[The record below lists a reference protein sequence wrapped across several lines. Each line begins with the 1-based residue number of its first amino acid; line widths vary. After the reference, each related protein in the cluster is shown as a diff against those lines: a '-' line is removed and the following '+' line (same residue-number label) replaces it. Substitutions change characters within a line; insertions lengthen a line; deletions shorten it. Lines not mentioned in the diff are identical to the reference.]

1 MLEFLLYQFIIKE
14 KPVVLLRKK
23 GADGMHSENLNKII
37 ENMEKVIVG
46 KRDSVK
52 LLLVGLL
59 TKGHILI
66 EDVPGLGKTMLALAL
81 AKSISADFK
90 RIQFTPD
97 LLPSDVTGGFVY
109 NPKSG
114 DFDFK
119 KGPVFTNILL
129 ADEINRTTPRTQSA
143 LLECMQ
149 EYNVSLDG
157 KTFALPNPFIVVATQ
172 NPIEYQGT
180 YPLPEAQIDRFSMKI
195 NMGYLLPEE
204 EIKVISEQKVQHP
217 IENLKPALDLEKIVE
232 LQDEV
237 KKIQVS
243 PNILDYIV
251 KLVSATRKKEEIKLG
266 ASPRASIALMKTSSA
281 WALLEGRDYVIPEDV
296 VHLLPWVLKHRII
309 LQPKAI
315 IAGKTPDQLISD
327 LLKNTPIP

>member
-1 MLEFLLYQFIIKE
+1 
-14 KPVVLLRKK
+14 
-23 GADGMHSENLNKII
+23 MHSENLKKII

-46 KRDSVK
+46 KTDTVK
-52 LLLVGLL
+52 LLIVGLL

-109 NPKSG
+109 NPKTG

-149 EYNVSLDG
+149 EYTVSLDG

-180 YPLPEAQIDRFSMKI
+180 YPLPEAQIDRFAMKI
-195 NMGYLLPEE
+195 NIGYLRIEE
-204 EIKVISEQKVQHP
+204 EVRVISEQKIQHP
-217 IENLKPALDLEKIVE
+217 IENLKPVLDLEEVLE
-232 LQDEV
+232 LQEEV
-237 KKIQVS
+237 KRIQVS
-243 PNILDYIV
+243 PHILDYIV
-251 KLVSATRKKEEIKLG
+251 KLVSATRKKEEVKLG
-266 ASPRASIALMKTSSA
+266 ASPRASIALMKTSCA

-296 VHLLPWVLKHRII
+296 VNLLPWVVKHRLI
-309 LQPKAI
+309 LQPKAL
-315 IAGKTPDQLISD
+315 IAGKTPEHIISD
-327 LLKNTPIP
+327 LLRSTPIP

>member
-1 MLEFLLYQFIIKE
+1 
-14 KPVVLLRKK
+14 
-23 GADGMHSENLNKII
+23 MHSENLKKII
-37 ENMEKVIVG
+37 DNMEKVIVG
-46 KRDSVK
+46 KTDTVK
-52 LLLVGLL
+52 LLIVGLL

-81 AKSISADFK
+81 AKSINADFK

-97 LLPSDVTGGFVY
+97 LLPSDVTGGFIF
-109 NPKSG
+109 NPQTR

-149 EYNVSLDG
+149 EYTVSLDG

-195 NMGYLLPEE
+195 NMGYLRMEE
-204 EIKVISEQKVQHP
+204 EVKVISEQKIQHP
-217 IENLKPALDLEKIVE
+217 IENLKPALDLEKVLE
-232 LQDEV
+232 LQEEV

-243 PNILDYIV
+243 PHILDYIV
-251 KLVSATRKKEEIKLG
+251 KLVSATRKKEEVKLG
-266 ASPRASIALMKTSSA
+266 ASPRASIALMKTSCA

-296 VHLLPWVLKHRII
+296 VNILPWVLKHRLI
-309 LQPKAI
+309 LQPKAL
-315 IAGKTPDQLISD
+315 IAGKTPEHIISD
-327 LLKNTPIP
+327 LLRSTPIP

>member
-1 MLEFLLYQFIIKE
+1 
-14 KPVVLLRKK
+14 
-23 GADGMHSENLNKII
+23 MHSEDLKKII
-37 ENMEKVIVG
+37 ENIEKVIVG
-46 KRDSVK
+46 KTETIK

-59 TKGHILI
+59 TKSHILI

-97 LLPSDVTGGFVY
+97 LLPSDVSGGFVY
-109 NPKSG
+109 NPKTG

-180 YPLPEAQIDRFSMKI
+180 YPLPEAQIDRFAMKI
-195 NMGYLLPEE
+195 GMGYLRAEE
-204 EIKVISEQKVQHP
+204 EVKVISGQKVQHP
-217 IENLKPALDLEKIVE
+217 IESLQPALGLEKVIQ
-232 LQDEV
+232 LQEEV
-237 KKIQVS
+237 KKVQVS
-243 PNILDYIV
+243 QNVMEYIV
-251 KLVSATRKKEEIKLG
+251 KLVSGTRKKEEVRLG
-266 ASPRASIALMKTSSA
+266 ASPRASIALMKASSA
-281 WALLEGRDYVIPEDV
+281 WAFLEGRDYVIPEDV
-296 VHLLPWVLKHRII
+296 VNLLPWVLKHRII
-309 LQPKAI
+309 LQPKAL
-315 IAGKTPDQLISD
+315 IAGKNPDLIISD
-327 LLKNTPIP
+327 LLKSTPIP

>member
-1 MLEFLLYQFIIKE
+1 
-14 KPVVLLRKK
+14 
-23 GADGMHSENLNKII
+23 MHSENLKKII
-37 ENMEKVIVG
+37 DNMEKVILG
-46 KRDSVK
+46 KTEAVK
-52 LLLVGLL
+52 LLIVGLL

-66 EDVPGLGKTMLALAL
+66 EDVPGLGKTMLALTL

-109 NPKSG
+109 NPKTG

-149 EYNVSLDG
+149 EYTVSLDG
-157 KTFALPNPFIVVATQ
+157 ETFALPNPFIVVATQ

-195 NMGYLLPEE
+195 NMGYLRIEE
-204 EIKVISEQKVQHP
+204 EVKVISEQKVQHP
-217 IENLKPALDLEKIVE
+217 IENLKPALDLEKVLE
-232 LQDEV
+232 LQEEV

-243 PNILDYIV
+243 PHILDYIV
-251 KLVSATRKKEEIKLG
+251 KLVSATRKKEEVKLG

-281 WALLEGRDYVIPEDV
+281 WALLEGRDYVIPDDV
-296 VHLLPWVLKHRII
+296 VNLLPWVLKHRLI
-309 LQPKAI
+309 LQPKAL
-315 IAGKTPDQLISD
+315 IAGKTPEHIISD
-327 LLKNTPIP
+327 LLRSTPIP

>member
-1 MLEFLLYQFIIKE
+1 VLIK
-14 KPVVLLRKK
+14 RR
-23 GADGMHSENLNKII
+23 GDMHSENLKRII

-46 KRDSVK
+46 KTDTVK
-52 LLLVGLL
+52 LLIVGLL

-109 NPKSG
+109 NPKTG
-114 DFDFK
+114 DFDIR

-149 EYNVSLDG
+149 EYTVSLDG

-180 YPLPEAQIDRFSMKI
+180 YPLPEAQIDRFAMKI
-195 NMGYLLPEE
+195 NMGYLRNEE
-204 EIKVISEQKVQHP
+204 EVKVISEQKIQHP
-217 IENLKPALDLEKIVE
+217 IENLKPALDLEKVLE
-232 LQDEV
+232 LQEEV

-243 PNILDYIV
+243 PNVLDYIV
-251 KLVSATRKKEEIKLG
+251 KLVSATRKKEEVKLG
-266 ASPRASIALMKTSSA
+266 ASPRASIALMKTSCA

-296 VHLLPWVLKHRII
+296 VNLLPWVLKHRLI
-309 LQPKAI
+309 LQPKAL
-315 IAGKTPDQLISD
+315 IAGKTPEHIISD
-327 LLKNTPIP
+327 LLRSTPIP

>member
-1 MLEFLLYQFIIKE
+1 
-14 KPVVLLRKK
+14 
-23 GADGMHSENLNKII
+23 MHSENLKRII

-46 KRDSVK
+46 KTDTVK
-52 LLLVGLL
+52 LLIVGLL

-109 NPKSG
+109 NPKTG
-114 DFDFK
+114 DFDIR

-149 EYNVSLDG
+149 EYTVSLDG

-195 NMGYLLPEE
+195 NMGYLRNEE
-204 EIKVISEQKVQHP
+204 EVKVISEQKIQHP
-217 IENLKPALDLEKIVE
+217 IENLKPALDLEKVLE
-232 LQDEV
+232 LQEEV

-243 PNILDYIV
+243 PNVLEYIV
-251 KLVSATRKKEEIKLG
+251 KLVSATRKKEEVKLG

-296 VHLLPWVLKHRII
+296 VNLLPWVLKHRII
-309 LQPKAI
+309 LQPKAL
-315 IAGKTPDQLISD
+315 IAGKTPEHIISD
-327 LLKNTPIP
+327 LLRSTPIP